1 MFKPIKLPSVPP
13 KCGLN
18 LANRSFII
26 SSRVLVERYFR
37 TRALIKFNNLTH
49 VHAVILVETWGFV
62 NTQILKDLHFKLM

>member
-37 TRALIKFNNLTH
+37 TRALIKFNN
-49 VHAVILVETWGFV
+49 
-62 NTQILKDLHFKLM
+62 